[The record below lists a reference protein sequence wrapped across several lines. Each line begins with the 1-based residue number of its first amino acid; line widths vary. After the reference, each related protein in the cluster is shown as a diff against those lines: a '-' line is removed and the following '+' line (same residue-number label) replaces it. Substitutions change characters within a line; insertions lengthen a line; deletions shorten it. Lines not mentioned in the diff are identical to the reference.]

1 MNLTRSG
8 TAFGVLVFSRRRRR
22 SPLSLRPPATFYQ
35 PFGLKGP
42 EEEEEEEKDWHGS
55 WKVSMIRA
63 LCIGAMNPDSSPRLN
78 KKERKSKRKSKRKIG
93 TVHGK
98 LYARKHL

>member
-22 SPLSLRPPATFYQ
+22 SPLPLRPPATFYQ

-63 LCIGAMNPDSSPRLN
+63 SCIGSMNRRVFESGGMPRTPN
-78 KKERKSKRKSKRKIG
+78 AGANSI
-93 TVHGK
+93 
-98 LYARKHL
+98 AQ